1 MRGCL
6 GKCSAGF
13 FRATNIIEL
22 VPPTTNTGT
31 NRKKGSEWS
40 NKIPKLSNEKTS
52 KYQCSTRIKS
62 CDFVLPKNSPSQKKL
77 EARTCQSGEKQ
88 DLAGRTQ
95 VNFIFYTE

>member
-13 FRATNIIEL
+13 FRATNIVEL
-22 VPPTTNTGT
+22 MPPTSNPGI
-31 NRKKGSEWS
+31 NRKKRSEWS
-40 NKIPKLSNEKTS
+40 NPKLSNKKTS
-52 KYQCSTRIKS
+52 KYHCPTRVRPG
-62 CDFVLPKNSPSQKKL
+62 DFVLPKNSPSQKEL

-88 DLAGRTQ
+88 DLAGKTQ